1 MYMYCASSFFFRFT
15 EYSCWKSKR
24 NNSTYI
30 IARKNLYF
38 FFFIENRVKKNLNT
52 VLLGKTLNLQI
63 QLKKKDDTKYFDTI
77 TISPISMLIVLD
89 ARTFQQ

>member
-38 FFFIENRVKKNLNT
+38 FFFIENKVKKKFKYRSPGKNLEFTNT
-52 VLLGKTLNLQI
+52 I
-63 QLKKKDDTKYFDTI
+63 EKK
-77 TISPISMLIVLD
+77 
-89 ARTFQQ
+89 R